1 MNENKDLR
9 PFLFEIF
16 QLLKE
21 QNKDLGAVMNQVA
34 SLRDVLVGASPEFS
48 RQFYERL
55 EHWQTLGA
63 SHASASSAALDASIE
78 RLTKL

>member
-1 MNENKDLR
+1 MSEDKDLR
-9 PFLFEIF
+9 PFLFDIF

-21 QNKDLGAVMNQVA
+21 QDKELKSVMNQVA
-34 SLRDVLVGASPEFS
+34 SLRDVLIGASPEFS

-63 SHASASSAALDASIE
+63 SHAAASAAALDATIQ
-78 RLTKL
+78 RLINS